1 MAKDLTRRELMQRSL
16 AAGGLFAAGSLMPV
30 APTFAAQAG
39 QTGTPPG
46 SPAAGAQAPGQPVH
60 EVSTTPPATL
70 AGDKVIQPRREVP
83 VLHKTSVLVVG
94 GGPAGTAAAFCAKR
108 MGVDVT
114 LVERYGYLGGL
125 ATGGLVLGIFPLY
138 DRSNKQ
144 VIYGIGEEFMKKLD
158 VMKYSIID
166 RGKAPIYPTFDA
178 EAFKFLLADMVLDS
192 GITAF
197 LDCWGVDA
205 ILDGHGAVRGA
216 VFESKSGRQAILA
229 DIVIDCSGDGDI
241 YAAAGAAFEHVK
253 TNIGLISRIGNIDE
267 VDMAPGRGSEDPG
280 KPSTGKPGA
289 SPDARP
295 SKGRVNDFNG
305 HAGNS
310 TPAPHVNWLNMRG
323 PVGDAL
329 SVSDLTDMELKH
341 RRGTWSNVEKLR
353 QQPGNEQV
361 YLTETAPQLGVR
373 LSRLLDGCKK
383 LTVQEIRSG
392 AKFGDVI
399 GYSGTY
405 ANAPEFQIPYGSL
418 IPAKVENVLA
428 AGRCISTDFETGDIT
443 RLIPVCW
450 VTGQAAGIA
459 AALCIQNNCK
469 PRNVNVAKL
478 QDILHQQ
485 GAYLG

>member
-1 MAKDLTRRELMQRSL
+1 MAKDLTRRELMRRSI

-30 APTFAAQAG
+30 SSAEANE
-39 QTGTPPG
+39 TG
-46 SPAAGAQAPGQPVH
+46 GQPVTH
-60 EVSTTPPATL
+60 SPVQAERRVPATFS
-70 AGDKVIQPRREVP
+70 GDKVVQPRREVP
-83 VLHKTSVLVVG
+83 VLHQTSVLVVG

-158 VMKYSIID
+158 VMKYAIID
-166 RGKAPIYPTFDA
+166 RGKAPTYPTIDA
-178 EAFKFLLADMVLDS
+178 EAFKFLLADMTLDS

-205 ILDGHGAVRGA
+205 IVDSKGAVRGA

-241 YAAAGAAFEHVK
+241 YAAAGAAFENVK
-253 TNIGLISRIGNIDE
+253 TNIGLISRIGNIDV
-267 VDMAPGRGSEDPG
+267 VDMAPSRGSENPNEEHKPMIG
-280 KPSTGKPGA
+280 KPDEG
-289 SPDARP
+289 RP
-295 SKGRVNDFNG
+295 SKGRVNDFGG

-329 SVSDLTDMELKH
+329 DIADLTELELKH

-353 QQPGNEQV
+353 EKPGNDQV
-361 YLTETAPQLGVR
+361 YLAETAPQLGVR

-383 LTVQEIRSG
+383 LTVQEIRNG
-392 AKFGDVI
+392 AKFKDVI
-399 GYSGTY
+399 GYSGAY
-405 ANAPEFQIPYGSL
+405 ASAPEFQIPYGSL
-418 IPAKVENVLA
+418 VPAKVENVLA
-428 AGRCISTDFETGDIT
+428 AGRCISAEFEVADIT

-450 VTGQAAGIA
+450 VTGQAAGLA
-459 AALCIQNNCK
+459 AALCIQDKCK

-478 QDILHQQ
+478 QSLLHEQ